1 MDAAEVFQL
10 AVALVVLPVVL
21 GLYRRLREKS
31 GQPYWQIA
39 VAAIYAAGVFTIV
52 ESFVLPDVMNA
63 LQHLSYG
70 VAGVAATLAA
80 YGSRKRAIAQGRA

>member
-1 MDAAEVFQL
+1 MDVAEVFQL
-10 AVALVVLPVVL
+10 AVALIVLPVVL
-21 GLYRRLREKS
+21 GFYRHLRDKS

-39 VAAIYAAGVFTIV
+39 VAAIYAAGVFTII
-52 ESFVLPDVMNA
+52 ESFVLSDVLNT

-80 YGSRKRAIAQGRA
+80 YGSRKQAIAQGRT

>member
-10 AVALVVLPVVL
+10 AVALIVLPVML
-21 GLYRRLREKS
+21 GFYRHLREKS

-39 VAAIYAAGVFTIV
+39 VAAMYAAGVLTIV
-52 ESFVLPDVMNA
+52 ESFVLPDFVNA

-80 YGSRKRAIAQGRA
+80 YSSRKRAIAQGRA